1 MKFVLFEK
9 LSELEGKEL
18 VMFLLAAV
26 VAAAIL
32 VLLAV
37 AGKRKAEET
46 PAVDRKIDTR
56 ALVYGALCLS
66 LSYVLSFIKL
76 FSMPM
81 GGSLTLCSMLPL
93 AMYAWAFGPKRGFT
107 AAFAYSLLQIIQ
119 GAWVVHPV
127 QFVLDYFVAFTAIG
141 LASLFP
147 KCLPLGVGVAG
158 LARYLCSVVSGV
170 VFFADGAAEAGY
182 ESALLYS
189 LLYNGGTSGLE
200 TVLSVVV
207 ALVPGVVTVAKMMNK
222 KRAA

>member
-18 VMFLLAAV
+18 LLFLLALA
-26 VAAAIL
+26 VAAGIL

-37 AGKRKAEET
+37 MRKRKAEENGI
-46 PAVDRKIDTR
+46 AGKIDTR

-93 AMYAWAFGPKRGFT
+93 AMYAWAFGPRRGFT

-119 GAWVVHPV
+119 GAWIVHPV
-127 QFVLDYFVAFTAIG
+127 QFVLDYFVAFTAFG

-158 LARYLCSVVSGV
+158 LARYLCSVISGV

-189 LLYNGGTSGLE
+189 LLYNGGTIGLE
-200 TVLSVVV
+200 TVLCVVV

-222 KRAA
+222 KRTA